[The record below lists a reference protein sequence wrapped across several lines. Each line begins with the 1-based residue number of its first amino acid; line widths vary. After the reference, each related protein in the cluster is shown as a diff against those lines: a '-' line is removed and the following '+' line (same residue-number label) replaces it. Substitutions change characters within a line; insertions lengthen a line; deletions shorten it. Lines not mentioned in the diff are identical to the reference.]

1 MAEINLQ
8 EDLNAVNDNI
18 TKLVDELNKVNA
30 ARENL
35 IQQVQNLNGVAMYLR
50 GKLPP
55 SEESKAPDMVP
66 PSEDMIEEAVK
77 DSLDRTTEYP
87 DEHNK

>member
-1 MAEINLQ
+1 MDVNVK

-55 SEESKAPDMVP
+55 DDQTAADVLETSSGSEA
-66 PSEDMIEEAVK
+66 EEEEENEF
-77 DSLDRTTEYP
+77 DRTAEYP
-87 DEHNK
+87 ST

>member
-1 MAEINLQ
+1 MADINIQ
-8 EDLNAVNDNI
+8 DDLNAVNDNI

-50 GKLPP
+50 CKLPP
-55 SEESKAPDMVP
+55 SEEISAPTMIP
-66 PSEDMIEEAVK
+66 EEQPEEEGEDTEE
-77 DSLDRTTEYP
+77 DSLERTNDYP
-87 DEHNK
+87 ES

>member
-1 MAEINLQ
+1 MTMEVNVQ
-8 EDLNAVNDNI
+8 EDLNAVNDQLQ
-18 TKLVDELNKVNA
+18 KLVEELNKVSN

-55 SEESKAPDMVP
+55 EEQEILAGMETP
-66 PSEDMIEEAVK
+66 PESD
-77 DSLDRTTEYP
+77 DLDRSIEYP
-87 DEHNK
+87 TEE

>member
-1 MAEINLQ
+1 MSEINVKD
-8 EDLNAVNDNI
+8 DLNAVNDNI

-55 SEESKAPDMVP
+55 DEAQTPAPEMVP
-66 PSEDMIEEAVK
+66 ENMEPSTEVDEN
-77 DSLDRTTEYP
+77 SLERTTEYP
-87 DEHNK
+87 DEII

>member
-1 MAEINLQ
+1 MDVNIQ
-8 EDLNAVNDNI
+8 EDLNAVNDQI

-35 IQQVQNLNGVAMYLR
+35 IQQVQNLNGVGMYLR

-55 SEESKAPDMVP
+55 TDEGSPVVDGNPDNL
-66 PSEDMIEEAVK
+66 E
-77 DSLDRTTEYP
+77 RTTEYP
-87 DEHNK
+87 DTAS